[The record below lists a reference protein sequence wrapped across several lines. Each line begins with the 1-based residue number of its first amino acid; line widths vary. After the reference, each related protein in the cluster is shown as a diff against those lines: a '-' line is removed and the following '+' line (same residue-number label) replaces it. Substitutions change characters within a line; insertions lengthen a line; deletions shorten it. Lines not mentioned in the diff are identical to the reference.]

1 MPHALLGEL
10 LAALRHGWRELA
22 DGDDAAAAAAVAVL
36 QGVAGAGRFVLT
48 ARLLGAA
55 AREHAAALLTELQTA
70 LPAEAEQLATLRR
83 AYGV

>member
-10 LAALRHGWRELA
+10 LAALRHGWRDLA
-22 DGDDAAAAAAVAVL
+22 GGDDAVAAAVAVL
-36 QGVAGAGRFVLT
+36 RGVAGAGRFSLT

-55 AREHAAALLTELQTA
+55 AREHAAALLAELQAA
-70 LPAEAEQLATLRR
+70 LPGDAEQLAPLRR